1 MLALCGLALIIVL
14 HLPASPGKRGTIS
27 FFPTMTFDSTIS
39 EAVRNGE
46 LLAGA
51 GERLLSWLES
61 PGLQP
66 WAREALEELVSRGE
80 WGELNDRFY
89 RDLAFGTGGM
99 RGRTIGAVAAV
110 SETGGGGPGNPDHA
124 AAGANVLNDINV
136 ARATMGLFRHTRAHL
151 DGDGRDYEVPR
162 LVIAHDVRFF
172 SRHFCEL
179 AASVWS
185 RMGGQS
191 FVFDGPRSTPQLSF
205 SVRFLRAHAGVVV
218 TASHNPSHD
227 NGYKVYFED
236 GAQIV
241 SPHAEGIVDE
251 VNKVLPGETADY
263 LEKDLSR
270 VVTLGK
276 SADEAYLKVL
286 EGSVLDPDLLRRNR
300 PKVVFT
306 SLHGTGRVA
315 AVPLLER
322 LGLPVSEVAEQAGGD
337 PRFPTVESPNPENA
351 EALAMAIAQAKRE
364 GADLVVATDPDGD
377 RMGAAV
383 PSSDGE
389 MVLLTGNMIGSL
401 LAEFRINQLEKAGIL
416 TPENCGNAAL
426 VKTFVTTP
434 LQEKIG
440 SAHGLRVV
448 ETLTGFKWIGA
459 KLRKYQSTLE
469 RRLLE
474 SDGTALDYDRTQYRR
489 RARLLLEHST
499 FYVFGGEESYGYLA
513 NDLVRDKDANAAV
526 LMFCE
531 LLASLAEEGRTVLE
545 FLDDLYLRYGCHLE
559 QLGNVYYEGAAGAAK
574 IGRILES
581 YRSKPPAEVNGA
593 AVVEFTD
600 FGTDTIRDA
609 DGDRIPAQDFFF
621 VKLADGNS
629 YAVRGSGTEPK
640 IKFYVFGHRAVGS
653 RAELPAVKESLAA
666 ELRELRRAIEA
677 DAAARAG

>member
-1 MLALCGLALIIVL
+1 M
-14 HLPASPGKRGTIS
+14 S
-27 FFPTMTFDSTIS
+27 FESTIS
-39 EAVRNGE
+39 EAVRNGD

-66 WAREALEELVSRGE
+66 WAREALEELVSRSE

-89 RDLAFGTGGM
+89 QDLAFGTGGM
-99 RGRTIGAVAAV
+99 RGRTIGAVAAA

-136 ARATMGLFRHTRAHL
+136 ARATMGLYRYTRAYL
-151 DGDGRDYEVPR
+151 NGEGRDYEVPQ

-227 NGYKVYFED
+227 NGYKVYFGD

-241 SPHAEGIVDE
+241 SPHAEAIVNE
-251 VNKVLPGETADY
+251 VNKVALGETADY
-263 LEKDLSR
+263 LEIDLSR

-276 SADEAYLKVL
+276 SVDEAYLDVL

-315 AVPLLER
+315 AVLLLER
-322 LGLPVSEVAEQAGGD
+322 LGLPVSEVAEQAEPD
-337 PRFPTVESPNPENA
+337 PRFPTVKSPNPENA
-351 EALAMAIAQAKRE
+351 EALAMAIEQAKRE

-377 RMGAAV
+377 RMGVAV
-383 PSSDGE
+383 PSPDGE
-389 MVLLTGNMIGSL
+389 MVLLTGNTIGSL

-416 TPENCGNAAL
+416 TPENSGNAAL

-440 SAHGLRVV
+440 TAHGLRVV
-448 ETLTGFKWIGA
+448 DTLTGFKWIGA
-459 KLRKYQSTLE
+459 KLRKYQNTLE
-469 RRLLE
+469 KKLLE
-474 SDGTALDYDRTQYRR
+474 SDGTALDYDHTDYRR

-531 LLASLAEEGRTVLE
+531 LLAALAEEGKTVLE

-574 IGRILES
+574 IARILES
-581 YRSKPPAEVNGA
+581 YRSAPPTGINGT
-593 AVVEFTD
+593 AVAEFTD

-609 DGDRIPAQDFFF
+609 DGDEVPAQDFYF
-621 VKLADGNS
+621 VRLADGNS

-640 IKFYVFGHRAVGS
+640 IKFYVFGNRAVGS
-653 RAELPAVKESLAA
+653 PAELPAVKEALAA
-666 ELRELRRAIEA
+666 DLRTLRQMIEA

>member
-1 MLALCGLALIIVL
+1 M
-14 HLPASPGKRGTIS
+14 S
-27 FFPTMTFDSTIS
+27 FESTIS
-39 EAVRNGE
+39 EAVRNGD

-66 WAREALEELVSRGE
+66 WAREALEELVSRSE

-89 RDLAFGTGGM
+89 QDLAFGTGGM
-99 RGRTIGAVAAV
+99 RGRTIGAVAAS

-136 ARATMGLFRHTRAHL
+136 ARATMGLYRYTRAYL
-151 DGDGRDYEVPR
+151 NGEGRDYEVPQ

-227 NGYKVYFED
+227 NGYKVYFGD

-241 SPHAEGIVDE
+241 SPHAEAIVNE
-251 VNKVLPGETADY
+251 VNKVALGETADY
-263 LEKDLSR
+263 LEIDLSR

-276 SADEAYLKVL
+276 SVDEAYLDVL

-322 LGLPVSEVAEQAGGD
+322 LGLPVSEVAEQAEPD
-337 PRFPTVESPNPENA
+337 PRFPTVKSPNPENA
-351 EALAMAIAQAKRE
+351 EALAMAIEQAKRG

-377 RMGAAV
+377 RMGVAV
-383 PSSDGE
+383 PSPDGE

-416 TPENCGNAAL
+416 TPENSGNAAL

-440 SAHGLRVV
+440 TGHGLRVV
-448 ETLTGFKWIGA
+448 DTLTGFKWIGA
-459 KLRKYQSTLE
+459 KLRKYQNTLE
-469 RRLLE
+469 KKLLE
-474 SDGTALDYDRTQYRR
+474 SDGTALDYDHTDYRR

-531 LLASLAEEGRTVLE
+531 LLAALAEEGKTVLE

-574 IGRILES
+574 IARILES
-581 YRSKPPAEVNGA
+581 YRSAPPTGINGT
-593 AVVEFTD
+593 AVAEFTD

-609 DGDRIPAQDFFF
+609 DGDEVPAQDFYF
-621 VKLADGNS
+621 VRLADGNS

-640 IKFYVFGHRAVGS
+640 IKFYVFGNRAVGS
-653 RAELPAVKESLAA
+653 PAELPAVKEALAA
-666 ELRELRRAIEA
+666 DLRTLRQMIEA

>member
-1 MLALCGLALIIVL
+1 MSLE
-14 HLPASPGKRGTIS
+14 
-27 FFPTMTFDSTIS
+27 STIS
-39 EAVRNGE
+39 EAVRSGD

-66 WAREALEELVSRGE
+66 WAREALEELVSRAE

-99 RGRTIGAVAAV
+99 RGRTIGAVAAA

-136 ARATMGLFRHTRAHL
+136 TRATMGLYRYTRAYL
-151 DGDGRDYEVPR
+151 DGEGRDYEVPQ

-227 NGYKVYFED
+227 NGYKVYFGD

-241 SPHAEGIVDE
+241 SPHAEAIVNE
-251 VNKVLPGETADY
+251 VNKVALGETADY
-263 LEKDLSR
+263 LEIDLSR

-276 SADEAYLKVL
+276 SVDEAYLDVL

-322 LGLPVSEVAEQAGGD
+322 LGLPVSEVAEQAEPD
-337 PRFPTVESPNPENA
+337 PRFPTVKSPNPENA
-351 EALAMAIAQAKRE
+351 EALAMAIEQAKRE

-377 RMGAAV
+377 RMGVAV
-383 PSSDGE
+383 PSPDGE
-389 MVLLTGNMIGSL
+389 MVLLTGNTIGSL

-416 TPENCGNAAL
+416 TPENSGNAAL

-440 SAHGLRVV
+440 TGHGLRVID
-448 ETLTGFKWIGA
+448 TLTGFKWIGA
-459 KLRKYQSTLE
+459 KLRKYQNTLE
-469 RRLLE
+469 KKLLE
-474 SDGTALDYDRTQYRR
+474 SNGTALDYDHTEYRR

-531 LLASLAEEGRTVLE
+531 LLAALAEEGKTVLE

-574 IGRILES
+574 IARILES
-581 YRSKPPAEVNGA
+581 YRSAPPTGINGT
-593 AVVEFTD
+593 AVAEFTD

-609 DGDRIPAQDFFF
+609 DGDEVPAQDFYF
-621 VKLADGNS
+621 VRLADGNS

-640 IKFYVFGHRAVGS
+640 IKFYVFGNRAVGS
-653 RAELPAVKESLAA
+653 PAELPAVKEALAA
-666 ELRELRRAIEA
+666 DLRTLRQAIEA